1 VGRSNSPVWLPFAS
15 GNSARIELSLYN
27 PATERSRPIEA
38 YMVSDLGNDLSRSAS
53 RAAETVYAIA
63 HEAGCAPPPT
73 VVGFDLQG
81 LENGASIVG
90 QSSGLA
96 LALALAGRLWPALTP
111 VSLAAT
117 GEISRSTDGGPLQ
130 KIDAI
135 EAKGRAALSRLSPG
149 SYFLYPAEND
159 PELSA
164 ELKQA
169 LAEKQIRSLP
179 VNSVAEALAFI
190 VPESAGLVGRKS
202 ETNLLPKSAAESSA
216 QYYKHFLPFLLAIIL
231 MTFAIF
237 KSFNFSQKSDAVKF
251 AARPTLS
258 DAGQSPSSSPAFFKN
273 IKQPSESHTTS
284 SPTAVATTSEPLSQA
299 QESSLRPVHGNEA
312 NLDRQ
317 AVARRPTITLSGNSG
332 LADRLAQWTKTRLQ
346 ASLDA
351 DRDLSGKLLSLS
363 GRVELIEIQESWDS
377 DEDRLSSSITAGFN
391 GEASL
396 VGDKERRVLKL
407 PPLTVSGGR
416 PLRQQLPDIAAL
428 LVARI
433 INNLSPRVVAGGAPK
448 SPDRPR
454 SSGGGDQGFE

>member
-1 VGRSNSPVWLPFAS
+1 MDRPNSPVWLPFAS

-38 YMVSDLGNDLSRSAS
+38 YMVSDLGSDLSRSAS

-81 LENGASIVG
+81 LENGASIFG

-96 LALALAGRLWPALTP
+96 LALALAGRLWPAPTP

-130 KIDAI
+130 KIDAL
-135 EAKGRAALSRLSPG
+135 EAKGWAALSRLPPG
-149 SYFLYPAEND
+149 GYFLYPAENE

-179 VNSVAEALAFI
+179 VHSVAEALAFI
-190 VPESAGLVGRKS
+190 VPENAGLTGRRS
-202 ETNLLPKSAAESSA
+202 ETKAHRRPAAPNISRH
-216 QYYKHFLPFLLAIIL
+216 YRTFLPLWLGIIL
-231 MTFAIF
+231 IAFVIF
-237 KSFNFSQKSDAVKF
+237 KSFDFSQKSEAVKLAVRSTF
-251 AARPTLS
+251 S
-258 DAGQSPSSSPAFFKN
+258 DAGQGSSSSPVFFKED
-273 IKQPSESHTTS
+273 IKEPVVPAS
-284 SPTAVATTSEPLSQA
+284 SRAAVSAVPEPPGQATEGSP
-299 QESSLRPVHGNEA
+299 RPVPENEE

-332 LADRLAQWTKTRLQ
+332 LAERLAQWTKTRLQ
-346 ASLDA
+346 ASVDA

-377 DEDRLSSSITAGFN
+377 EEDRLSSSITAGFN

-396 VGDKERRVLKL
+396 AGDRERRVIKL

-433 INNLSPRVVAGGAPK
+433 INNLSPRVAAVKTPK

-454 SSGGGDQGFE
+454 STGGEQGFE